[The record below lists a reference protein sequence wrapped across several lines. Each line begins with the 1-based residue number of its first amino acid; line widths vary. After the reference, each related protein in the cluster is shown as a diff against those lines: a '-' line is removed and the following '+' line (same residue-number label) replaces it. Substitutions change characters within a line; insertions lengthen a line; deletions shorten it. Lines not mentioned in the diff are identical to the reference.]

1 MTVNVPPHILALLNS
16 EQVKKNQRA
25 VGKLCYVREQ
35 RPTCL
40 ESLSRHAV
48 RSFTFYFGPLV
59 SSVYYFFAAD

>member
-1 MTVNVPPHILALLNS
+1 MTVNVPPHILELLNS

-40 ESLSRHAV
+40 ESLSKHAV
-48 RSFTFYFGPLV
+48 RSFTFYFGP
-59 SSVYYFFAAD
+59 